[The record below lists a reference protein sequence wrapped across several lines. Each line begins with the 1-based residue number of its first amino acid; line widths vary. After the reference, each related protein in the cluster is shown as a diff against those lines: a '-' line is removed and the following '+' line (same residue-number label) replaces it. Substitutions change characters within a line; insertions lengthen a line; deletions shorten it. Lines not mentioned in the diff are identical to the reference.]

1 MRKEGYSNFPYYE
14 WLEAMHIMDKLTL
27 AYVATGTVAAGGAG
41 VGGYIYYSTREI
53 TTPKE
58 QKKKSISEVLR
69 ESGKTVL
76 STDTEGPNA
85 HATEWNQRKAA
96 YANALENELI
106 AEIGESGQETPIA
119 KSNSVDVEKMKK
131 WCRKYLESEF
141 SSTGDVI
148 YKKVL
153 KWCTKEAA

>member
-1 MRKEGYSNFPYYE
+1 
-14 WLEAMHIMDKLTL
+14 MDKLTL
-27 AYVATGTVAAGGAG
+27 AYVATGAAAAGGAG
-41 VGGYIYYSTREI
+41 VGGYIYSTRGT

-76 STDTEGPNA
+76 STDAEGSNA
-85 HATEWNQRKAA
+85 QVTEWNQRKEA